1 MILLFKD
8 ERASGD
14 LRPNGRKPSAVHAWP
29 VSPQNCEV
37 IRKISINSLFYLPH
51 CLFGKKVNLPFS
63 KVSKCCKRLVIEHQL
78 GAGGRQGRGGPG
90 GQAHVHCGEDEE
102 EDEADAGRD
111 REVRRRG
118 HLRDDQPAA
127 ADVEQDQAKP
137 Y

>member
-1 MILLFKD
+1 MYKD

-37 IRKISINSLFYLPH
+37 MRKISINSLFYLPH
-51 CLFGKKVNLPFS
+51 CLFGQKLNSPFS

-78 GAGGRQGRGGPG
+78 CAGGRQGRGGPG